1 MQNAWDTQ
9 FQGYPH
15 ILKCTVSNGTDTF
28 CSCRLWLLL
37 LLLSSIPERFDRWA
51 QNVPCALQFLFIYQQ
66 YLCLICKTEQ
76 MWNYVLTLWNQNW
89 VPIVLCKDQ
98 GFKWPPIT
106 LRVLGRQLQWMFIY
120 LIVTLDINSQHQ
132 EVKTLQGHDICHR
145 VSL

>member
-1 MQNAWDTQ
+1 
-9 FQGYPH
+9 
-15 ILKCTVSNGTDTF
+15 
-28 CSCRLWLLL
+28 
-37 LLLSSIPERFDRWA
+37 
-51 QNVPCALQFLFIYQQ
+51 
-66 YLCLICKTEQ
+66 
-76 MWNYVLTLWNQNW
+76 